1 MHSVQADDTLGGPHV
16 QSHGKSMRDVVM
28 HSLLHTPTKF
38 CIAKQKDD
46 RSVTEKH
53 KNALLNFCRR
63 NHRSYFFSP
72 TRMKDSNKS
81 NVYLTSQSA
90 TVSENEMP

>member
-16 QSHGKSMRDVVM
+16 QAHGKSMRDVVM

-46 RSVTEKH
+46 ISDRKTQKCFTSAEETRDLFFFKFPPEWKI
-53 KNALLNFCRR
+53 LR
-63 NHRSYFFSP
+63 NLI
-72 TRMKDSNKS
+72 TI
-81 NVYLTSQSA
+81 
-90 TVSENEMP
+90 

>member
-16 QSHGKSMRDVVM
+16 QAHGKSMRDVVM
-28 HSLLHTPTKF
+28 HSLLHSPTKF

-46 RSVTEKH
+46 RSATEKH

-63 NHRSYFFSP
+63 NQRPPHL
-72 TRMKDSNKS
+72 TRMKDSKKS
-81 NVYLTSQSA
+81 NVYLTSPSA

>member
-16 QSHGKSMRDVVM
+16 QAHGKSMRDVVM

-46 RSVTEKH
+46 RSVTEKQH
-53 KNALLNFCRR
+53 KNALLNFCR
-63 NHRSYFFSP
+63 SFP
-72 TRMKDSNKS
+72 TRLKDSKKS
-81 NVYLTSQSA
+81 NLYLTSQSV